1 MRGLR
6 ETYMKSFFFFF
17 VRRKSRS
24 CDQVRMIDTVRPIRI
39 NVIGSTS
46 RKGHGL
52 DGVGIYGY
60 VAGGPKL
67 LHNQPRLN
75 TFQTPDG

>member
-6 ETYMKSFFFFF
+6 EAYMKSFFFLSSGE
-17 VRRKSRS
+17 RAGATAYN
-24 CDQVRMIDTVRPIRI
+24 QVRMIDAVRPIRI

-52 DGVGIYGY
+52 DGVGI
-60 VAGGPKL
+60 
-67 LHNQPRLN
+67 
-75 TFQTPDG
+75 